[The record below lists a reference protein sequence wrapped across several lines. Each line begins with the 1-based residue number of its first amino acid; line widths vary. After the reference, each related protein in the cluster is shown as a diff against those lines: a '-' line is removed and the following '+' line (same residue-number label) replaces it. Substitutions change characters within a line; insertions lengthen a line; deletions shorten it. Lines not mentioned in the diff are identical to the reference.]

1 MSETIAKYMTP
12 LPHSIGAKQ
21 PLGRAVEFMR
31 EHRVRHLP
39 VLHGGELVGILS
51 DRDVVLL
58 EGLSG
63 ALTDEILV
71 EEAMTSEPY
80 SVAGDVALA
89 EVLKVMADRKIGA
102 ALVVEDNR
110 VIGIYTSTDA
120 VRMLAGRL

>member
-1 MSETIAKYMTP
+1 MSETIAKYMTAV
-12 LPHSIGAKQ
+12 PHSIGAKQ
-21 PLGRAVEFMR
+21 PLGKAVEFMR
-31 EHRVRHLP
+31 DHRVRHLP

-63 ALTDEILV
+63 ALSDEILV

-80 SVAGDVALA
+80 AVPGTTPLA

-102 ALVVEDNR
+102 AVVIDDNH
-110 VIGIYTSTDA
+110 VVGIYTSTDA
-120 VRMLAGRL
+120 VRMLAERL